1 MNCERSKGPG
11 IDIVKGVTIG
21 FWCCAWAL
29 KQNTDC
35 KCAVCVECHPKL
47 LREHGL
53 EEAPVRDREWRRS
66 YKFPGCANHSYKELD
81 LVPNE
86 DGAYWCDPGWKD
98 YDRETRPIGCILC
111 LRPFKFHASNKTI
124 RKKD

>member
-1 MNCERSKGPG
+1 MREG
-11 IDIVKGVTIG
+11 G
-21 FWCCAWAL
+21 FGFCGAAG
-29 KQNTDC
+29 QD
-35 KCAVCVECHPKL
+35 HH
-47 LREHGL
+47 R
-53 EEAPVRDREWRRS
+53 AP
-66 YKFPGCANHSYKELD
+66 KFPGCANHSYKELD